1 MSSEDVVASMML
13 EFGEDLRKKSKDSFQ
28 FNTLLKVLFFSI
40 HSQKQKKKKLW
51 MGVLCL
57 SVENVN
63 CSFKTFFEIIIVP
76 QAIVSNNTEISCV
89 SFTQFLLMI

>member
-13 EFGEDLRKKSKDSFQ
+13 EFGEDLRKKSKDSSIQ
-28 FNTLLKVLFFSI
+28 HTSESIIFFYSL
-40 HSQKQKKKKLW
+40 SEAEKKKLW